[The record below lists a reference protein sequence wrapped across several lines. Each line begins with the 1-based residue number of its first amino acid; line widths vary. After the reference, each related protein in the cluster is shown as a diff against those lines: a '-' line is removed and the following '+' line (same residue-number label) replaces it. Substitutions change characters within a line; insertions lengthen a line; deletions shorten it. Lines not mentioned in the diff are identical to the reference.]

1 MLLKVNLSNLTA
13 FLRLA
18 LAIFVILVGSI
29 AALSVFAN
37 DLYFFG
43 IFPTIYINL
52 IFWALAFFLALSGV
66 SWGLAACIFL
76 LPICFGLSG
85 QLNAYIGTQL
95 LVLPNVG
102 LDIVSGFC
110 LGFFARF
117 LLVGGL
123 IKGLPAR
130 IKALELKKIAPWPV
144 SLALMMITISTI
156 TAIAR
161 NLYQSAASTS
171 LKGLLFNLVHFRP
184 IDWRDAYLPIS
195 DWIAY
200 VLAVM
205 MIMLVIFHL
214 QSSKDKNQKIFRPV
228 VMGLLIA
235 ALMGITQSITGLG
248 LPEAVMDFRKDQLGF
263 AAIGFQPD
271 LHAFAGHMILG
282 AIGLWAYFK
291 SGLTRSERIFLL
303 FVIGLSWIG
312 LILSKSRAILLFAL
326 MAMVVWLFVYLW
338 TSHRKY
344 FISLFL
350 AISAA
355 LIIVA
360 TLIFNN
366 ALVVANITGLS
377 WIADL
382 ALDLKTRNLFSWSE
396 LGGILGSRLEIWGAA
411 WSMFWQFP
419 LAGLGQGNFYHL
431 SSVGFFSKSQYL
443 ILNGGENAHNY
454 FLQTLTETGLVGA
467 ILLIGA
473 LIYPYQNVAKRSVLL
488 PAGMALGSLFLG
500 NIFSHSFLVRENLIL
515 GAVFVGLLY
524 SQSIAARIESP
535 PSLRASKLSRNTLI
549 LILLSVGLA
558 YFYEIEK
565 SFGKPP
571 FTDGFYCYQK
581 VPLTS
586 DGWTKGV
593 FEAPIPRGSKGV
605 ELVLEIPQF
614 KNSEH
619 PINLSLEL
627 RHVRRNQY
635 GYNDTI
641 NSITKVV
648 SMNKKNDNSIVIA
661 FSDQDTPN
669 MSDNVELEGRL
680 SGCYSP
686 RNLGDSVDS
695 RLLGIQIKSIK
706 AF

>member
-1 MLLKVNLSNLTA
+1 MLFKANLSYRTA
-13 FLRLA
+13 FLHQA
-18 LAIFVILVGSI
+18 LAIFVILVGII
-29 AALSVFAN
+29 AALSVLAN

-43 IFPTIYINL
+43 IFPTVYINL

-76 LPICFGLSG
+76 LPISFGLSG
-85 QLNAYIGTQL
+85 QLNAYLGTQL

-102 LDIVSGFC
+102 LDIVSGLG

-123 IKGLPAR
+123 KGLPAR
-130 IKALELKKIAPWPV
+130 VSALELKTIAPWPV

-156 TAIAR
+156 TAISR

-200 VLAVM
+200 VLAVV
-205 MIMLVIFHL
+205 MIMLVIAHL
-214 QSSKDKNQKIFRPV
+214 QLSKDKNQLIFRPV
-228 VMGLLIA
+228 VIGLLVA
-235 ALMGITQSITGLG
+235 ALMGIAQSITGLG
-248 LPEAVMDFRKDQLGF
+248 LPEALMDFRKDQLGF

-291 SGLTRSERIFLL
+291 SGLSRSERVFVLL
-303 FVIGLSWIG
+303 VITFSWIG
-312 LILSKSRAILLFAL
+312 LILSKSRAILLFAM
-326 MAMVVWLFVYLW
+326 MAMVFWLFVYLW
-338 TSHRKY
+338 TSYRKH
-344 FISLFL
+344 FITLFL
-350 AISAA
+350 AISAGLIGIVTLVLTHA
-355 LIIVA
+355 L
-360 TLIFNN
+360 T
-366 ALVVANITGLS
+366 VANITGLS

-382 ALDLKTRNLFSWSE
+382 GIDLKTRNLFSWSE

-411 WSMFWQFP
+411 WTMFWQYP
-419 LAGLGQGNFYHL
+419 LAGIGQGNFYHL
-431 SSVGFFSKSQYL
+431 SSISFFSKSQYL
-443 ILNGGENAHNY
+443 ILNGGENTHNY

-473 LIYPYQNVAKRSVLL
+473 LVYPYQNVAKRSILL

-515 GAVFVGLLY
+515 GSVFLGLIY
-524 SQSIAARIESP
+524 SQSTANRIDGSS
-535 PSLRASKLSRNTLI
+535 SLMASKLSSKLI
-549 LILLSVGLA
+549 TFILFSVGFA

-571 FTDGFYCYQK
+571 FTAGFYCYQK
-581 VPLTS
+581 MPLTA

-605 ELVLEIPQF
+605 ELVVEIPQF
-614 KNSEH
+614 KKGEH
-619 PINLSLEL
+619 PIDLSLEL

-641 NSITKVV
+641 NSVTKVV
-648 SMNKKNDNSIVIA
+648 SMNKKNDNTIIIA
-661 FSDQDTPN
+661 FSDQDALN
-669 MSDNVELEGRL
+669 MFDNVELEGRL

-695 RLLGIQIKSIK
+695 RLLGMQIKSIK

>member
-1 MLLKVNLSNLTA
+1 
-13 FLRLA
+13 
-18 LAIFVILVGSI
+18 
-29 AALSVFAN
+29 
-37 DLYFFG
+37 
-43 IFPTIYINL
+43 
-52 IFWALAFFLALSGV
+52 
-66 SWGLAACIFL
+66 
-76 LPICFGLSG
+76 
-85 QLNAYIGTQL
+85 
-95 LVLPNVG
+95 
-102 LDIVSGFC
+102 
-110 LGFFARF
+110 
-117 LLVGGL
+117 
-123 IKGLPAR
+123 
-130 IKALELKKIAPWPV
+130 
-144 SLALMMITISTI
+144 MITISTI

-214 QSSKDKNQKIFRPV
+214 QSSKDKNQQIFRPV

-338 TSHRKY
+338 TNHRKY

-350 AISAA
+350 AISAS
-355 LIIVA
+355 LISVA
-360 TLIFNN
+360 TLILTH
-366 ALVVANITGLS
+366 ALEVANITGLS
-377 WIADL
+377 WIAEL
-382 ALDLKTRNLFSWSE
+382 ALDLKSRNLLSWSE
-396 LGGILGSRLEIWGAA
+396 LGGILGSRFEIWGAA
-411 WSMFWQFP
+411 WTMFWQFP

-431 SSVGFFSKSQYL
+431 SSIGFFSKSQYL

-473 LIYPYQNVAKRSVLL
+473 LVYPYQNVAKRSALL

-500 NIFSHSFLVRENLIL
+500 NLFSHSFLVRENLML
-515 GAVFVGLLY
+515 GAVFLGLTY
-524 SQSIAARIESP
+524 CQSTANRIDGSS
-535 PSLRASKLSRNTLI
+535 SLMASKLSGKIITFI
-549 LILLSVGLA
+549 LFSVGLA

-565 SFGKPP
+565 SFGNPP
-571 FTDGFYCYQK
+571 FTAGFYCYQK
-581 VPLTS
+581 MPLTA

-605 ELVLEIPQF
+605 ELILEIPQF
-614 KNSEH
+614 KKGEH
-619 PINLSLEL
+619 PIYLSLEL

-661 FSDQDTPN
+661 FSDQDALN

-695 RLLGIQIKSIK
+695 RLLGMQVKSIK